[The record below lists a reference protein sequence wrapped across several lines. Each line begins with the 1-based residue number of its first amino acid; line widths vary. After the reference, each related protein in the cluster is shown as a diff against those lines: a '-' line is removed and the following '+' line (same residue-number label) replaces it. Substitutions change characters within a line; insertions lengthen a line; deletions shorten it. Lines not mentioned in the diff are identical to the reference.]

1 MKRSLLIVV
10 VAGLAVIFLLLAV
23 LPVLL
28 GSMFSTGRKA
38 SVETSVAEICSA
50 GEPGQAQIPE
60 KYREDVA
67 KAAEVSGFSQEI
79 IAAQIFAESRWQE
92 DAVSSSNAK
101 GLAQFKDAA
110 WSQFGNG
117 GDPFNGHDAI
127 AAQGRLLAFLKDE
140 FKSYA
145 DGDEELL
152 VKLVLIGYNVGYTEV
167 HDAQGIPTGFTGGI
181 NYAEKIMSGSAVY
194 TTDCTPAPETG
205 GEDVVVSGEWTHPFP
220 DAYFTSDYGPRPCP
234 KTLKCTK
241 EVANHNA
248 IDLATGTGTGFA
260 VAPTQMEITKANG
273 TDRDGDHPVFA
284 RQIAEPH
291 YVISYWHCAYGS
303 HRVKTGQIVEAGTP
317 ICQEG
322 ITGNAGGRPHVHLQF
337 NKPSASDTS
346 YERYTTVD
354 PEPILAAN
362 GVDLCPPGRDVTGP
376 CQGR

>member
-1 MKRSLLIVV
+1 MKRSLLIVT
-10 VAGLAVIFLLLAV
+10 VAAVGVLILLVAM

-28 GSMFSTGRKA
+28 GPVFSTARTA
-38 SVETSVAEICSA
+38 STERSIAEICSA
-50 GEPGQAQIPE
+50 GEPGQAQIPD

-67 KAAEVSGFSQEI
+67 NAAEVSGISQEI
-79 IAAQIFAESRWQE
+79 IASQIFHESRWQE
-92 DAVSSSNAK
+92 DAVSSSDAR
-101 GLAQFKDAA
+101 GLAQFKAEA
-110 WSQFGNG
+110 WSRFGNG
-117 GDPFNGHDAI
+117 GDRFNGHDSI
-127 AAQGRLLAFLKDE
+127 AAQGRLLAFLKNE
-140 FKSYA
+140 FKPYA
-145 DGDEELL
+145 DGDDALL
-152 VKLVLIGYNVGYTEV
+152 VKLILIGYNVGYDKV
-167 HDAQGIPTGFTGGI
+167 HKAQGVPPGSSGI
-181 NYAEKIMSGSAVY
+181 NYAEKIMAGSAVY
-194 TTDCTPAPETG
+194 TTDCAPAPETG
-205 GEDVVVSGEWTHPFP
+205 GEGVVVSGEWTHPFP
-220 DAYFTSDYGPRPCP
+220 GAYFTSDYGPRPCP

-362 GVDLCPPGRDVTGP
+362 GVDLCPPGRNVTGP

>member
-10 VAGLAVIFLLLAV
+10 IAALGVLFLLVAM

-28 GSMFSTGRKA
+28 GPVFGTARLASTER
-38 SVETSVAEICSA
+38 SIAEICSA
-50 GEPGQAQIPE
+50 GEAGQAQIPD

-67 KAAEVSGFSQEI
+67 SAAEVSGISQEI
-79 IAAQIFAESRWQE
+79 IASQIFHESRWQE
-92 DAVSSSNAK
+92 DAVSSSDAR
-101 GLAQFKDAA
+101 GLAQFKAEP
-110 WSQFGNG
+110 WSRFGNG
-117 GDPFNGHDAI
+117 GDRFNGHDSI
-127 AAQGRLLAFLKDE
+127 AAQGRLLAFLKNE
-140 FKSYA
+140 YKTYA
-145 DGDEELL
+145 DGDDALL
-152 VKLVLIGYNVGYTEV
+152 VKLILIGYNVGYTKV
-167 HDAQGIPTGFTGGI
+167 HDAQGVPPGSSGI
-181 NYAEKIMSGSAVY
+181 NYAEKIMAGSAVY
-194 TTDCTPAPETG
+194 TTDCAPAPG
-205 GEDVVVSGEWTHPFP
+205 AGEDIVVASGEWTHPFP
-220 DAYFTSDYGPRPCP
+220 GGFFTSDYGPRPCP

-248 IDLATGTGTGFA
+248 IDLASGDGTGFA
-260 VAPTQMEITKANG
+260 VAPTQMKITKANG

-322 ITGNAGGRPHVHLQF
+322 ITGNAGGRPHIHLQF
-337 NKPSASDTS
+337 NRPSASDTR

-376 CQGR
+376 CQER

>member
-1 MKRSLLIVV
+1 MKRSLLIVT
-10 VAGLAVIFLLLAV
+10 VAAVGVLILLVAM

-28 GSMFSTGRKA
+28 GPVFSTARLA
-38 SVETSVAEICSA
+38 STERSIAEICSA
-50 GEPGQAQIPE
+50 GEAGQAQIPD

-67 KAAEVSGFSQEI
+67 KAAEVSGISQEI
-79 IAAQIFAESRWQE
+79 IASQIFHESRWQE
-92 DAVSSSNAK
+92 DAVSSSDAR
-101 GLAQFKDAA
+101 GLAQFKAEPWA
-110 WSQFGNG
+110 RFGNG
-117 GDPFNGHDAI
+117 GDRFNGHDSI

-140 FKSYA
+140 YKPYA
-145 DGDEELL
+145 DGDDALL
-152 VKLVLIGYNVGYTEV
+152 VKLILIGYNVGYTKV
-167 HDAQGIPTGFTGGI
+167 HDAQGVPPGSSGI
-181 NYAEKIMSGSAVY
+181 NYAEKIMAGAAVY
-194 TTDCTPAPETG
+194 TTDCAPAPETG
-205 GEDVVVSGEWTHPFP
+205 EDIVVASGEWTHPFP
-220 DAYFTSDYGPRPCP
+220 GAYFTSDYGPRPCP

-260 VAPTQMEITKANG
+260 VAPTQMKITKANG

-322 ITGNAGGRPHVHLQF
+322 ITGNSGGRPHVHLQF
-337 NKPSASDTS
+337 NRPSASDTR
-346 YERYTTVD
+346 YERYTTVN

-362 GVDLCPPGRDVTGP
+362 GVDLCPPGRNVTGP
-376 CQGR
+376 CQER